1 MAPQRY
7 RTAINVILGVVF
19 CAFMLFPLYWMIN
32 VSLTKPQ
39 DLLAS
44 PPHFFPTDPTF
55 DGYARAI
62 ATQLP
67 NLVTSL
73 IISICSVVVT
83 LVVSAPAAYAMTK
96 IKVRGSGVVM
106 FLLLMAQMIP
116 GIVLVMALYSMYAAV
131 GLLNTYPGL
140 ILADATASI
149 PLAVIL
155 LRAYMMSIPDSLLEA
170 ADLDG
175 ASELRKFFQ
184 IVLPLSR
191 NSMVTASLFAFLF
204 SWGDFLNARSL
215 TTGNSIVPFTLG
227 LYRFIGS
234 QTTDWNSIMATAVI
248 ASIPAAFLLV
258 FAQKYVSAGVT
269 AGAVKD

>member
-1 MAPQRY
+1 MALKTHRK
-7 RTAINVILGVVF
+7 AVDLVCGVVI
-19 CAFMLFPLYWMIN
+19 CIILLFPLYWMIN

-39 DLLAS
+39 DLLS
-44 PPHFFPTDPTF
+44 HPPHFFPTDPTVS
-55 DGYARAI
+55 GYAKAFS
-62 ATQLP
+62 TQLP
-67 NLVTSL
+67 SLLTSLVISLGSVLVT
-73 IISICSVVVT
+73 IAI
-83 LVVSAPAAYAMTK
+83 SAPAAYAMTK
-96 IKVRGSGVVM
+96 IKVKGSGVVL

-116 GIVLVMALYSMYAAV
+116 GIVLVTALYSIYAV
-131 GLLNTYPGL
+131 IGLLNTYPGL

-155 LRAYMMSIPDSLLEA
+155 LRAYMSSIPDSLLEA

-175 ASELRKFFQ
+175 AGELRKFFQ

-191 NSMVTASLFAFLF
+191 NSIVTASLFAFLF

-248 ASIPAAFLLV
+248 ASIPAAFLLI

>member
-1 MAPQRY
+1 MAHAKKR
-7 RTAINVILGVVF
+7 RILDLVLGLIFCVIL
-19 CAFMLFPLYWMIN
+19 LFPLYWMVN

-39 DLLAS
+39 HLLAS
-44 PPHFFPTDPTF
+44 PPHFFPSDPTF
-55 DGYARAI
+55 DGYVRAFS
-62 ATQLP
+62 TQLP
-67 NLVTSL
+67 SLLTSV
-73 IISICSVVVT
+73 IISLCSVVVT
-83 LVVSAPAAYAMTK
+83 LIVSAPAAYAMTK
-96 IKVRGSGVVM
+96 IKVRGSGLVM

-116 GIVLVMALYSMYAAV
+116 GIVTVMALYSMYSAV

-155 LRAYMMSIPDSLLEA
+155 LRAYMISIPDSLLEA
-170 ADLDG
+170 AEIDG
-175 ASELRKFFQ
+175 AGEARKFFQ

-191 NSMVTASLFAFLF
+191 NSLVTAALFAFLF

-215 TTGNSIVPFTLG
+215 TTGNSIVPFTLV

-234 QTTDWNSIMATAVI
+234 QTTDWNSVMAAAVI

>member
-1 MAPQRY
+1 MAHK
-7 RTAINVILGVVF
+7 TWKTVANFALGLIF
-19 CAFMLFPLYWMIN
+19 TLFLLFPLYWMIN

-39 DLLAS
+39 NLLS
-44 PPHFFPTDPTF
+44 YPPHFFPTDPTF
-55 DGYARAI
+55 DGYINAFR
-62 ATQLP
+62 TQLP
-67 NLVTSL
+67 ALVTSL
-73 IISICSVVVT
+73 VISLCTVAVT
-83 LVVSAPAAYAMTK
+83 ILIAAPAAYAMSK
-96 IKVRGSGVVM
+96 IKIKGSGVVL
-106 FLLLMAQMIP
+106 FLLMMAQMIP
-116 GIVLVMALYSMYAAV
+116 GIVLVMALYSIYAAV

-140 ILADATASI
+140 ILADASASI

-155 LRAYMMSIPDSLLEA
+155 LRAYMSSIPDSLLEA

-175 ASELRKFFQ
+175 AGEVRKFFQ

-191 NSMVTASLFAFLF
+191 NSIVTASLFAFLF

>member
-1 MAPQRY
+1 MAHAKKR
-7 RTAINVILGVVF
+7 RILDLVLGLIFCVIL
-19 CAFMLFPLYWMIN
+19 LFPLYWMVN

-39 DLLAS
+39 HLLAS
-44 PPHFFPTDPTF
+44 PPHFFPSDPTF
-55 DGYARAI
+55 DGYVRAFS
-62 ATQLP
+62 TQLP
-67 NLVTSL
+67 SLLTSV
-73 IISICSVVVT
+73 IISLCSVVVT
-83 LVVSAPAAYAMTK
+83 LIVSAPAAYAMTK
-96 IKVRGSGVVM
+96 IKVRGSGLVM

-116 GIVLVMALYSMYAAV
+116 GIVTVMALYSMYSAV
-131 GLLNTYPGL
+131 RLLNTYPGL

-155 LRAYMMSIPDSLLEA
+155 LRAYMISIPDSLLEA
-170 ADLDG
+170 AEIDG
-175 ASELRKFFQ
+175 AGEARKFFQ

-191 NSMVTASLFAFLF
+191 NSLVTAALFAFLF

-234 QTTDWNSIMATAVI
+234 QTTDWNSVMAAAVI